1 MRTLTEEDI
10 RTRAYKLWKAAGEH
24 NTKMDA
30 FWYQAEKELLAD
42 RASENGGAN
51 ELTHGFASV
60 AAEIVQD
67 NDIAGAKRRQ
77 KNLRHVGPKA
87 LAVDRPLDKPR
98 RIDPVMAQCR
108 QEGHGLP
115 TTMRNLGGQP
125 VAARRPSPQWSH
137 IGPGPSLVDED
148 QPLRFDAVLILCP
161 LDAPTRHVGT
171 IALASHHAFF

>member
-1 MRTLTEEDI
+1 MAAHTASTVRAAAFLT
-10 RTRAYKLWKAAGEH
+10 RCLSLAKTCSMGFRSGEYFGR
-24 NTKMDA
+24 K
-30 FWYQAEKELLAD
+30 KELGAD
-42 RASENGGAN
+42 GAN

-108 QEGHGLP
+108 QESHGLP
-115 TTMRNLGGQP
+115 TAVWNLGGQP
-125 VAARRPSPQWSH
+125 VAARGPSPQWGH
-137 IGPGPSLVDED
+137 IGPGPGLIDED

-161 LDAPTRHVGT
+161 LDAPPRHVGT
-171 IALASHHAFF
+171 VALASHHAFF